1 MENCHSNA
9 VSRWVLSLQQEG
21 RILRQGNQNKKVKI
35 FRYVTENSFDAYL
48 WQILENKQK
57 FISQI
62 MTSKS
67 PVRACEDVDDTALNY
82 AEVKALATGNPYI
95 KEKMSLDM
103 EVSKLKLMRANYNSQ
118 KYRLEE
124 QIARSY
130 PAQIKALK
138 ERITGLSDDASA
150 AELALDKDKQKEEF
164 PMEIR
169 GITYTDKKQAGIALM
184 AACTGLASSKNEE
197 MIASFHGFNLS
208 AYFES
213 FSQKF
218 ILTVRRRCSYPMEMG
233 SDPSGNIQRLI
244 NLMAGIKKNL
254 SEAKQKLESVKQQFA
269 TAQKEVLKPFAKE
282 EELKEKTAR
291 LAELDALLNLDDKEI
306 SEVLDT
312 ENNGQQDAETKENEE
327 QVFGKN
333 SQEVSDKDKKEEPIS
348 EANRMQQGE
357 PNRKD
362 KKAEIPRRESE
373 TVKVFDGTITDSDEN
388 NRIPVEAKEH
398 MPKSQ
403 TTYHE
408 HRLLTLNDL
417 KQIQREYAER
427 RMARQNLNRQNS
439 VKRDG
444 YSR

>member
-1 MENCHSNA
+1 
-9 VSRWVLSLQQEG
+9 
-21 RILRQGNQNKKVKI
+21 
-35 FRYVTENSFDAYL
+35 
-48 WQILENKQK
+48 
-57 FISQI
+57 
-62 MTSKS
+62 
-67 PVRACEDVDDTALNY
+67 
-82 AEVKALATGNPYI
+82 
-95 KEKMSLDM
+95 
-103 EVSKLKLMRANYNSQ
+103 
-118 KYRLEE
+118 
-124 QIARSY
+124 
-130 PAQIKALK
+130 
-138 ERITGLSDDASA
+138 
-150 AELALDKDKQKEEF
+150 
-164 PMEIR
+164 
-169 GITYTDKKQAGIALM
+169 M

-218 ILTVRRRCSYPMEMG
+218 ILTIRRRCSYPMEMG

-282 EELKEKTAR
+282 EE
-291 LAELDALLNLDDKEI
+291 
-306 SEVLDT
+306 
-312 ENNGQQDAETKENEE
+312 
-327 QVFGKN
+327 
-333 SQEVSDKDKKEEPIS
+333 PIS

-362 KKAEIPRRESE
+362 EKAEIPRRESE

-403 TTYHE
+403 MIYHE

>member
-1 MENCHSNA
+1 
-9 VSRWVLSLQQEG
+9 
-21 RILRQGNQNKKVKI
+21 
-35 FRYVTENSFDAYL
+35 
-48 WQILENKQK
+48 
-57 FISQI
+57 
-62 MTSKS
+62 
-67 PVRACEDVDDTALNY
+67 
-82 AEVKALATGNPYI
+82 
-95 KEKMSLDM
+95 
-103 EVSKLKLMRANYNSQ
+103 
-118 KYRLEE
+118 
-124 QIARSY
+124 
-130 PAQIKALK
+130 
-138 ERITGLSDDASA
+138 
-150 AELALDKDKQKEEF
+150 
-164 PMEIR
+164 
-169 GITYTDKKQAGIALM
+169 M

-197 MIASFHGFNLS
+197 MVAAFHGFNLS

-218 ILTVRRRCSYPMEMG
+218 ILTIRRRCSYPMEMG

-362 KKAEIPRRESE
+362 EKAEIPRRESE

>member
-1 MENCHSNA
+1 
-9 VSRWVLSLQQEG
+9 
-21 RILRQGNQNKKVKI
+21 
-35 FRYVTENSFDAYL
+35 
-48 WQILENKQK
+48 
-57 FISQI
+57 
-62 MTSKS
+62 
-67 PVRACEDVDDTALNY
+67 
-82 AEVKALATGNPYI
+82 
-95 KEKMSLDM
+95 
-103 EVSKLKLMRANYNSQ
+103 
-118 KYRLEE
+118 
-124 QIARSY
+124 
-130 PAQIKALK
+130 
-138 ERITGLSDDASA
+138 
-150 AELALDKDKQKEEF
+150 
-164 PMEIR
+164 
-169 GITYTDKKQAGIALM
+169 M

-218 ILTVRRRCSYPMEMG
+218 ILTIRRRCSYPMEMG